1 MSEIKFDKD
10 IVRACL
16 QAILSRKVS
25 LDEAKSFIE
34 SDEAR
39 GYFMD
44 YDDMMTRVWESYHCE
59 YALVDFVPLET
70 LVFRDCVMCITPKEK
85 NTELEIELTDCK
97 NRKEQS
103 EYNLRRENE
112 QLRNKLEVANARSG
126 YYQRMLEKWC
136 VKDE

>member
-1 MSEIKFDKD
+1 MSQIKFDKD

-59 YALVDFVPLET
+59 YALIDFVPLET

-85 NTELEIELTDCK
+85 IKDCYWLDIVNMEVDKEEIEEIL
-97 NRKEQS
+97 
-103 EYNLRRENE
+103 
-112 QLRNKLEVANARSG
+112 ANG
-126 YYQRMLEKWC
+126 I
-136 VKDE
+136 